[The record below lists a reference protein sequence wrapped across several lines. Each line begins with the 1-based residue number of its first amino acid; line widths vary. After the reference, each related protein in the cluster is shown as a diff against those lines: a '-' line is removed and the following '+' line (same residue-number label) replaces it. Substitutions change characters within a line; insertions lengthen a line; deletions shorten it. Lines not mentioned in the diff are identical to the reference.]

1 MGLLA
6 DALARQTVGAERC
19 AVMRAIDDLD
29 DETRDEFDQY
39 VQAILAWRD
48 ERGERTPGGP
58 NVGELRLALRRI
70 GIVVSPKTLGA
81 HVAGRCTCG
90 VD

>member
-58 NVGELRLALRRI
+58 NVGELRLALRRL